1 METWTYLLKVNAAIA
16 VFYMVY
22 RWCYR
27 NDTFFTLRRY
37 LLQGILFLS
46 VVYPFT
52 DFSKWFV
59 HSHTL
64 TEAAFTYTQYMPEL
78 TVTPS
83 VEAPAT
89 YSLGDYALWLYLA
102 VTGFLLLRLMG
113 RLTQLV
119 WLRWRSPQVEIEG
132 ARVSRL
138 QRPAT
143 PFSFFNWI
151 FIHPEM
157 HRKEEL
163 KEILAHEQIHVRQH
177 HSFDILLA
185 ELSCAVCWFNPMA
198 WMLKKEI
205 HSNLEFLVDHRV
217 VKDGADAR
225 SYQYHLLRMA
235 HQPVQ
240 TALANQFNTSPL
252 KKRIRML
259 NAKQSPKVKLVAYT
273 LMLPL
278 ALLLLVANN
287 AGAMTEQMSGLLD
300 ASLPMLQGH
309 TGNLSDTKKGDSL
322 VVSGT
327 VVDGQGA
334 LQGVSIIIR
343 GTYSGTISDENG
355 RFQIRMQA
363 GDTLYFSYI
372 GMAPVH
378 LVPKASGDVGKIEM
392 KRKKENLD
400 EIVVVG
406 YTSSEKG
413 TRNDRKPSTG
423 SEGEP
428 AFTVVEE
435 MPLFPGGQAALMQ
448 YIARNIKYPVIAQE
462 NGIQGRVVC
471 QFIIDERGNTAD
483 VQVIQGVDP
492 LLDKEAVR
500 LIEEM
505 PRWNT
510 GRQSG
515 KPVSVE
521 YTVPQNFRLTKGAV
535 CSIQK
540 DTTRQTQSRQAP
552 IRYYL
557 NGKEIFSERMKSIPP
572 AEIENIHVLNTE
584 NRQMEH
590 KDKTASKII
599 IITTLDAT
607 ADERARNEEIKK
619 KFN

>member
-1 METWTYLLKVNAAIA
+1 
-16 VFYMVY
+16 
-22 RWCYR
+22 
-27 NDTFFTLRRY
+27 
-37 LLQGILFLS
+37 
-46 VVYPFT
+46 
-52 DFSKWFV
+52 
-59 HSHTL
+59 
-64 TEAAFTYTQYMPEL
+64 
-78 TVTPS
+78 
-83 VEAPAT
+83 
-89 YSLGDYALWLYLA
+89 
-102 VTGFLLLRLMG
+102 
-113 RLTQLV
+113 
-119 WLRWRSPQVEIEG
+119 
-132 ARVSRL
+132 
-138 QRPAT
+138 
-143 PFSFFNWI
+143 
-151 FIHPEM
+151 
-157 HRKEEL
+157 
-163 KEILAHEQIHVRQH
+163 
-177 HSFDILLA
+177 
-185 ELSCAVCWFNPMA
+185 
-198 WMLKKEI
+198 MLKKEI

-240 TALANQFNTSPL
+240 AALANQFNTSPL

-273 LMLPL
+273 LVLPL

-287 AGAMTEQMSGLLD
+287 AGAMTERMSGLLD

-309 TGNLSDTKKGDSL
+309 TENLSDTKKGAPL

-334 LQGVSIIIR
+334 LQGVSILIS

-363 GDTLYFSYI
+363 GDTLNFSYI

-406 YTSSEKG
+406 YTSSEKT

-428 AFTVVEE
+428 IFTVVEE
-435 MPLFPGGQAALMQ
+435 MPQFPGGQAALMQ

-483 VQVIQGVDP
+483 VQVVQGVDP

-505 PRWNT
+505 PRWKP
-510 GRQSG
+510 GKQRG

-521 YTVPQNFRLTKGAV
+521 YTVPVNFRLTKGAV

-540 DTTRQTQSRQAP
+540 DTARQTQSRQAP
-552 IRYYL
+552 IKYYL
-557 NGKEIFSERMKSIPP
+557 NGKEISSERMKSIPP
-572 AEIENIHVLNTE
+572 AEIENIYVLNTE

-590 KDKTASKII
+590 KDKTASKVI
-599 IITTLDAT
+599 IITTLDAA